1 MRRFPR
7 SSIFIFSAIIVIVL
21 AASHAVIAGELYP
34 LPFERY
40 QQNWCKDHN
49 GATNVRIKDGTTAD
63 CITSAH
69 VVEFESAPK
78 WKDVIGRALYCSLE
92 TGKKAG
98 IVLIVEDKAGLE
110 YWNRLKSTIDYFK
123 LPIDTWKID

>member
-1 MRRFPR
+1 MKKF
-7 SSIFIFSAIIVIVL
+7 SGSWIFALGAIIVLVFS
-21 AASHAVIAGELYP
+21 ASRAGSAGELYP

-49 GATNVRIKDGTTAD
+49 GATNVRIPDGTTAD

-69 VVEFESAPK
+69 VVEFEAAGK
-78 WKDVIGRALYCSLE
+78 WKEAIGRALYCSLE

-98 IVLIVEDKAGLE
+98 IVLVVEDKAGLE
-110 YWNRLKSTIDYFK
+110 YWNRLKSTIDHFK